1 MSRRRRNSTKPKLID
16 PDPIEAVTA
25 TINVTDAGSNL
36 VETSTVYVNA
46 SEVDNDWVVDALIE
60 SSEQFPIGTL
70 IEITSPN
77 IGGVAYELTTAKNA
91 IWLSD
96 LIFFQNASAPRRTKL
111 NTHTTQ
117 VFNFTVIPPTGT
129 ITTDLTFKVFASD
142 SVAEGS
148 RHGIAPMVSPTLLGE
163 ATQEDITFE
172 E

>member
-1 MSRRRRNSTKPKLID
+1 M
-16 PDPIEAVTA
+16 
-25 TINVTDAGSNL
+25 
-36 VETSTVYVNA
+36 
-46 SEVDNDWVVDALIE
+46 IE
-60 SSEQFPIGTL
+60 STEEFPIGTL

>member
-1 MSRRRRNSTKPKLID
+1 
-16 PDPIEAVTA
+16 
-25 TINVTDAGSNL
+25 
-36 VETSTVYVNA
+36 
-46 SEVDNDWVVDALIE
+46 
-60 SSEQFPIGTL
+60 
-70 IEITSPN
+70 
-77 IGGVAYELTTAKNA
+77 
-91 IWLSD
+91 
-96 LIFFQNASAPRRTKL
+96 
-111 NTHTTQ
+111 

>member
-1 MSRRRRNSTKPKLID
+1 
-16 PDPIEAVTA
+16 
-25 TINVTDAGSNL
+25 
-36 VETSTVYVNA
+36 
-46 SEVDNDWVVDALIE
+46 LIE
-60 SSEQFPIGTL
+60 STEEFPIGTL